1 MPPPPPPLPSSYM
14 SKLFPPPKFP
24 PATHP
29 YLSYLLLSKLKPL
42 FNSILHQTGGG
53 TLKVE
58 DILQAIVKN
67 PEFENIGDGVKR
79 EPKKRKKKEK
89 VENVV
94 KKIKKE
100 ETTSSTHSDSI
111 IFDDEE
117 YDIDDSDEKLDG
129 GDTGEAGEKIMEELK
144 EFAGAEMQGVYD
156 DDDVIDVE
164 VDDNDVGFNQFLT
177 VNSDMF

>member
-1 MPPPPPPLPSSYM
+1 M
-14 SKLFPPPKFP
+14 
-24 PATHP
+24 
-29 YLSYLLLSKLKPL
+29 
-42 FNSILHQTGGG
+42 
-53 TLKVE
+53 
-58 DILQAIVKN
+58 KN

-89 VENVV
+89 VEKVV

-129 GDTGEAGEKIMEELK
+129 GDTGEVGEKIMEELK
-144 EFAGAEMQGVYD
+144 DFAGAEMQGVYD

-164 VDDNDVGFNQFLT
+164 VDDDDVGFKQFLT